1 MSTIQV
7 KPHPDLDPAA
17 WPLLVH
23 PASGGLLDAA
33 KNVPDDG
40 RPWLNDG
47 FTARMLTDGAIL
59 RAADAVFAKPD
70 PDPDPARAPA
80 LASADAPKPML
91 PAMANTKS
99 SSPSPSAS

>member
-7 KPHPDLDPAA
+7 KPAPTLDRAA
-17 WPLLVH
+17 WPLLTH

-33 KNVPDDG
+33 GAVPAEG

-59 RAADAVFAKPD
+59 RADDPAFAEPAAKAAPADEPVVQPEA
-70 PDPDPARAPA
+70 DPAR
-80 LASADAPKPML
+80 
-91 PAMANTKS
+91 
-99 SSPSPSAS
+99 